1 MDMNGYG
8 FINHRGTETRS
19 RKKDR
24 TNRIK
29 SSVSREVILKI
40 GLIPSFCSWPT
51 PDAERLDNGWHRW
64 FTEGQQLRMI
74 DFLFSLPLWLLGIIL
89 NLWLISFGLVGLVVA
104 RRRVLP
110 ELHLRYDDAYFGA
123 AVVQSAML
131 LYGLVAALTAVGV
144 WQRHSQ
150 AAETVS
156 GEATA
161 IASLWRDLGSYPQLQ
176 RDQMRDILR
185 GYTEQVINEAWPQ
198 LRRGQIPREGV
209 EWMDRL
215 QAQLFTFEPVTEGQ
229 KILHAETV
237 HAFNHL
243 VQQRRQRLD
252 AAQTRL
258 PTVLWWVLL
267 PGAMGCMSL
276 CLFFHLESIRFH
288 IILLVGLA
296 MFLAMVLFVIFA
308 LDRPL
313 TGDMGIGSDSYQL
326 IYDHHMKK

>member
-1 MDMNGYG
+1 
-8 FINHRGTETRS
+8 
-19 RKKDR
+19 
-24 TNRIK
+24 
-29 SSVSREVILKI
+29 
-40 GLIPSFCSWPT
+40 
-51 PDAERLDNGWHRW
+51 
-64 FTEGQQLRMI
+64 MI
-74 DFLFSLPLWLLGIIL
+74 DFLFSLPLWLLGVML
-89 NLWLISFGLVGLVVA
+89 NAWLIGFGLVGLWVA

-110 ELHLRYDDAYFGA
+110 ALHLRYDDAYFGA

-161 IASLWRDLGSYPQLQ
+161 IATLWRDLGSYPQPQ
-176 RDQMRDILR
+176 RDLMQGILR
-185 GYTEQVINEAWPQ
+185 GYTEQVINDAWPQ

-215 QAQLFTFEPVTEGQ
+215 QAQLYTFEPVTEGQ

-237 HAFNHL
+237 SAFNHL
-243 VQQRRQRLD
+243 IQQRRQRLD

-267 PGAMGCMSL
+267 PGALGCMAL

-313 TGDMGIGSDSYQL
+313 TGDMAIGPDSYQL
-326 IYDHHMKK
+326 IYEHHMKK

>member
-1 MDMNGYG
+1 
-8 FINHRGTETRS
+8 
-19 RKKDR
+19 
-24 TNRIK
+24 
-29 SSVSREVILKI
+29 
-40 GLIPSFCSWPT
+40 
-51 PDAERLDNGWHRW
+51 
-64 FTEGQQLRMI
+64 MI
-74 DFLFSLPLWLLGIIL
+74 DFLFSLPLWLLAFL
-89 NLWLISFGLVGLVVA
+89 LLAWLVGFGLVGLLIT
-104 RRRVLP
+104 RRRILP

-150 AAETVS
+150 AADVVS

-161 IASLWRDLGSYPQLQ
+161 IANLWRDLGSYPQPQ
-176 RDQMRDILR
+176 RDQMQDILR

-198 LRRGQIPREGV
+198 LRRGQIPRQGV

-229 KILHAETV
+229 KILHAQTV
-237 HAFNHL
+237 SAFNYL
-243 VQQRRQRLD
+243 VQERRQRLD

-258 PTVLWWVLL
+258 PAVLWWVLL
-267 PGAMGCMSL
+267 PGAMGCMAL
-276 CLFFHLESIRFH
+276 CLFFYVENIRFH

-296 MFLAMVLFVIFA
+296 VFLTMVLFVIFA

-313 TGDMGIGSDSYQL
+313 SGDMAIGADSYQL
-326 IYDHHMKK
+326 IYDHHMRK